1 MKWTQ
6 TLIPTLREAPADAE
20 IVSHKLLLRAG
31 LIRKL
36 AGGVYTFLPLGLRV
50 LRKVEQIVR
59 EEMNRAGAIE
69 VLMPALQPPE
79 IWEQSGRAETASSV
93 LYKVKDSSGR
103 QWFLSPTAEEVIT
116 TLAANEINS
125 YRQLPKNFYQISLK
139 FRDEIR
145 PRFGLMR
152 AKEFIMKDAYSF
164 DTTDEGAMASYKK
177 MYDAYIRIFARC
189 GLKAFPVEADTGV
202 IGGNY
207 SHEFMVPAETGE
219 NEVAF
224 CEACGYAANIEKATS
239 GIPKTAARQ
248 IVARIE
254 KFSTPGVR
262 TIEALSKAPYSVPA
276 NRQIKTLVYIAD
288 SKPVLILIRGDDK
301 LNETKLMAKM
311 VVTQIRPANEDEIV
325 KLLGAHPGSLG
336 AAFGVPFPVG
346 DSGIRFEQN
355 VAQIQEHSEKTVF
368 KGKERDLG
376 LTHTTHGLTIYA
388 DERLRGANDMVTGAN
403 LDGWHFKNVS
413 IERDIK
419 VTAWFDLRTVSAG
432 EPCVKCGKPLKI
444 RRAIEVGHVFKLGT
458 KYSEKLNA
466 TFLDVD
472 GSRKPSVMG
481 CYGIGVTRTLQAI
494 IEQGNDK
501 DGIIWPL
508 SVAPYQVC
516 ITPLS
521 VAPESQAMQLAEKFY
536 TELSAKNVDVILDDR
551 DERPG
556 VKFKDSELAG
566 FPIRIGLGEKSLARG
581 EVELKPR
588 NGALQSVKIE
598 EAIRAVLKLMQADH
612 SGLPAA

>member
-1 MKWTQ
+1 MYWTK

-20 IVSHKLLLRAG
+20 ILSHKLLLRAG

-36 AGGVYTFLPLGLRV
+36 AGGVYTFLPLGLRS

-59 EEMNRAGAIE
+59 EEMDRAGAIE
-69 VLMPALQPPE
+69 VLMPALQPKE
-79 IWEQSGRAETASSV
+79 IWEQSGRAETASNV
-93 LYKVKDSSGR
+93 LFKVKDGANR
-103 QWFLSPTAEEVIT
+103 EWFLSPTAEEVIT

-177 MYDAYIRIFARC
+177 MYDAYTRIFARC

-219 NEVAF
+219 NEVVF

-239 GIPKTAARQ
+239 GIPKTAARE
-248 IVARIE
+248 IGPAVE
-254 KFSTPGVR
+254 KFATPGVV
-262 TIEALSKAPYSVPA
+262 TIEALSKEPYKVPD

-288 SKPVLILIRGDDK
+288 SKPIIILIRGDDQ
-301 LNETKLMAKM
+301 LNETKLLAKTAA
-311 VVTQIRPANEDEIV
+311 VAARPATPEEIFN
-325 KLLGAHPGSLG
+325 LLGAHPGSLG
-336 AAFGVPFPVG
+336 AVASTLKSSAGVSPAP
-346 DSGIRFEQN
+346 DRRDACPTLE
-355 VAQIQEHSEKTVF
+355 VF
-368 KGKERDLG
+368 
-376 LTHTTHGLTIYA
+376 A
-388 DERLRGANDMVTGAN
+388 DERLRGANDMTTGGN
-403 LDGWHFKNVS
+403 EDGFHLKNVS

-419 VTAWFDLRTVSAG
+419 VTAWFDLRTVTAG
-432 EPCVKCGKPLKI
+432 EPCVKCGNSLKI

-472 GSRKPSVMG
+472 GQRKPSVMG
-481 CYGIGVTRTLQAI
+481 CYGIGVTRTLQAV

-508 SVAPYQVC
+508 SVAPYRVC
-516 ITPLS
+516 ITPLA
-521 VAPESQAMQLAEKFY
+521 VAPDSEPMKLAEKIY
-536 TELSAKNVDVILDDR
+536 AELTARGVDVILDDR

-556 VKFKDSELAG
+556 VKFKDSELVG
-566 FPIRIGLGEKSLARG
+566 FPIRIGIGEKSLAKG
-581 EVELKPR
+581 EVEIKPR
-588 NGALQSVKIE
+588 GGALQSVKIE
-598 EAIRAVLKLMQADH
+598 DAAAAVLKLLEEDGA
-612 SGLPAA
+612 GLRGA